1 MSHAV
6 MRRAVAAVS
15 GAALAVLGLGIGGGV
30 ASAAPGSVTWD
41 DGSERITR
49 TISDVTPAAG
59 DTITS
64 TTAFDRT
71 GGVVEYI
78 QQVKDI
84 HPPCLTYVEGSAKV
98 DGSPRGLDSQG
109 ADFAKVAGSWA
120 LYPHISPNLRT
131 FEFSYKVGADC
142 ARGVPLMTTVHY
154 AGTLGSGTYD
164 GKGPTVSVS
173 ETATTTTLTVPAT
186 ANVGA
191 AVELKA
197 TVAPAAA
204 AGTVQFKD
212 GAANIGGPV
221 VVNAGVATLSH
232 SFDAAGAKSIT
243 AVYSGGAGFTGSTSA
258 AATVTVSVPDEA
270 TTTTLT
276 VPATANVGAA
286 VELKATVAPAAAG
299 GTVQFKDG
307 AANIGGPVAVA
318 GGVATLSHSFD
329 AAGAKS
335 ITAVYSGGAGFTG
348 STSAAA
354 TVTVSVPDE
363 ATTTTLT
370 VPATANVGAAVELK
384 ATVAPAAAAGT
395 VQFKD
400 GAANIG
406 GPVAVNAGVA
416 TLSHAFD
423 AAGAKS
429 ITAVYS
435 GGAGF
440 TGSTS
445 PAATVTVSVAD
456 VATSTQLTVPATA
469 FVGAPAELKAT
480 VSPAPAG
487 GTVQFKNGDLA
498 LGAPVNVVDG
508 KAVLSHTFAAA
519 GSHAISAVFS
529 GAPGFLGSTSAVQS
543 VSVPVPAVVTSI
555 VLTAPATADRGVVV
569 EFSAVVSPTPNGG
582 TVQFKDGATPIGGPV
597 NVVDGK
603 AKLSHTFDSPGAHS
617 ISVTYSGFAG
627 FSGAGSQAST
637 VTVAGAGGDG
647 SFGSSQFGS

>member
-1 MSHAV
+1 MSGLM

-15 GAALAVLGLGIGGGV
+15 GAALAVLGLGVGV

-64 TTAFDRT
+64 KTVFDRT

-84 HPPCLTYVEGSAKV
+84 HPPCLTYVDGSAKV
-98 DGSPRGLDSQG
+98 DGSGQGLDSQG
-109 ADFAKVAGSWA
+109 ADFAKVSGSWA

-154 AGTLGSGTYD
+154 SGTLGSGTYD
-164 GKGPTVSVS
+164 GKGPTVSVRKNAS
-173 ETATTTTLTVPAT
+173 TTTLAPVSGAIVGQAVQLTATVAGGAAGNVVEFYDGAAKIGEGPLVGSAVTVGWTPSTAGAHNLSAKFLPTATAEGSQSAPQSVTVSTPDAATTTMLTVPAT

-221 VVNAGVATLSH
+221 AVNAGVATLSH

-270 TTTTLT
+270 TTTTIT

-307 AANIGGPVAVA
+307 AANIGGPV
-318 GGVATLSHSFD
+318 T
-329 AAGAKS
+329 
-335 ITAVYSGGAGFTG
+335 
-348 STSAAA
+348 
-354 TVTVSVPDE
+354 
-363 ATTTTLT
+363 
-370 VPATANVGAAVELK
+370 
-384 ATVAPAAAAGT
+384 
-395 VQFKD
+395 
-400 GAANIG
+400 
-406 GPVAVNAGVA
+406 VNAGVA
-416 TLSHAFD
+416 TLSHTFD

-445 PAATVTVSVAD
+445 PAATVTVSVAE

-543 VSVPVPAVVTSI
+543 VSVPVPDVVTSI

-569 EFSAVVSPTPNGG
+569 EFSAVVSPTPTGG
-582 TVQFKDGATPIGGPV
+582 TVQFKDGSTPIGGPV

-617 ISVTYSGFAG
+617 ISATYSGFAG

>member
-15 GAALAVLGLGIGGGV
+15 GAALAALGLGVGV

-109 ADFAKVAGSWA
+109 ADFAKVTGSWA

-154 AGTLGSGTYD
+154 SGTLGSGTYE
-164 GKGPTVSVS
+164 GKGPTVSVA
-173 ETATTTTLTVPAT
+173 ET
-186 ANVGA
+186 
-191 AVELKA
+191 
-197 TVAPAAA
+197 
-204 AGTVQFKD
+204 
-212 GAANIGGPV
+212 
-221 VVNAGVATLSH
+221 
-232 SFDAAGAKSIT
+232 
-243 AVYSGGAGFTGSTSA
+243 
-258 AATVTVSVPDEA
+258 A

-307 AANIGGPVAVA
+307 AANIGGPVAVNA
-318 GGVATLSHSFD
+318 GVATLSHSFD

-363 ATTTTLT
+363 VTTTTIT

-400 GAANIG
+400 GAASIG
-406 GPVAVNAGVA
+406 GPVTLNAGVA
-416 TLSHAFD
+416 TLSHTFD

-543 VSVPVPAVVTSI
+543 VSVPVPDVVTSI

-569 EFSAVVSPTPNGG
+569 EFSAVVSPTPTGG

-617 ISVTYSGFAG
+617 ISATYSGFAG

>member
-15 GAALAVLGLGIGGGV
+15 GAALAVLGLGVGV

-154 AGTLGSGTYD
+154 SGTLGSGTYD
-164 GKGPTVSVS
+164 GKGPTVSVANA
-173 ETATTTTLTVPAT
+173 ATSTQLTVPAT

-204 AGTVQFKD
+204 GGMVQFKD
-212 GAANIGGPV
+212 GGVNIGGPV
-221 VVNAGVATLSH
+221 TLAGGVATLSH
-232 SFDAAGAKSIT
+232 TFDAAGAKSIT

-270 TTTTLT
+270 TTTTIT

-286 VELKATVAPAAAG
+286 VELKATVAPAAAS

-307 AANIGGPVAVA
+307 GANIGGPVAVNA
-318 GGVATLSHSFD
+318 GVATLSHTFD
-329 AAGAKS
+329 AAGAKN

-354 TVTVSVPDE
+354 TVTVSVADV
-363 ATTTTLT
+363 ATSTQLT
-370 VPATANVGAAVELK
+370 VPATANVGEALDLS
-384 ATVAPAAAAGT
+384 ATVSPAPAGGT

-400 GAANIG
+400 GGTALG
-406 GPVAVNAGVA
+406 GPVNVVDGKAAIP
-416 TLSHAFD
+416 HAFD
-423 AAGAKS
+423 AAGPHS
-429 ITAVYS
+429 ITAVFS
-435 GGAGF
+435 GAPGF
-440 TGSTS
+440 TTSTS
-445 PAATVTVSVAD
+445 AAATVTVSVAD

-487 GTVQFKNGDLA
+487 GTVQFKNGSTPI
-498 LGAPVNVVDG
+498 GGPVNVVDG

-519 GSHAISAVFS
+519 GSHAISAVYS
-529 GAPGFLGSTSAVQS
+529 GAPGFMGSTSAVQS

-555 VLTAPATADRGVVV
+555 ALTAPAAADRGVVV
-569 EFSAVVSPTPNGG
+569 ELSATVSPTPNGG
-582 TVQFKDGATPIGGPV
+582 TVQFKDGSTPIGGPV

-603 AKLSHTFDSPGAHS
+603 AKLSHTFDTAGAHS
-617 ISVTYSGFAG
+617 ITATYSGFAG

-637 VTVAGAGGDG
+637 VTVAGSGGDG